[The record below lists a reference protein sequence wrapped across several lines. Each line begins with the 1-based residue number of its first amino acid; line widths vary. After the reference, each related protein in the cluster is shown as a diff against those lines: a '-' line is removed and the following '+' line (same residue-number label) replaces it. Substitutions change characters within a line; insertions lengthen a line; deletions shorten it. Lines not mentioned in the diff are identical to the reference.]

1 MLAAWQQEGRQA
13 RSSGTGKFPGGLVIR
28 SLGFHYRGRVQ
39 PLVRELKFPLKK
51 KKKCSSGTA
60 GLSCPPLW
68 ELGLA
73 ANTGR
78 GLSYVRESGQEH
90 WIRSLEARV

>member
-51 KKKCSSGTA
+51 KKKMQQWDCRALLSSPLGTGA
-60 GLSCPPLW
+60 GS
-68 ELGLA
+68 
-73 ANTGR
+73 
-78 GLSYVRESGQEH
+78 
-90 WIRSLEARV
+90 